1 MPYDYF
7 YEEQSEQFSFYRI
20 PKALVSLSRK
30 NRWVDAAGRVYIYYT
45 LNSIMEDVGC
55 AVQKAV
61 KLLGELEKYGLIE
74 RVRQG
79 QGRPSRIYVKNF
91 LPPLRNS
98 KNKDFENHSSE
109 TSKTKV
115 QGLRISKGNN
125 TEKNNTDMN
134 DTNRILSG
142 MGCDDDSREQY
153 REYFREKLAIEDL
166 KERYPYDRETLDGIE
181 ELILDVVCSGK
192 KTIRVQGEN
201 FPAGVVKS
209 RFMKLRFD
217 HIEYVMEQLQ
227 KTTTDIRNIRQYR
240 SGTISPTQRIKR
252 RQYKMKDIHF
262 ETNLDPLKDGMAS
275 TREDLDR
282 LSRHAVIIGTNGR
295 YRKVSMKE
303 AGSIMESMQGCSAT
317 MLVGEENFAV
327 VYNVEKTFR
336 MDGNIFLVGSFLVMK
351 MEGQRMFPLS
361 DRDLGRLFMILA
373 GKMEEFRNGDE
384 VFDALRI
391 E

>member
-1 MPYDYF
+1 M
-7 YEEQSEQFSFYRI
+7 
-20 PKALVSLSRK
+20 
-30 NRWVDAAGRVYIYYT
+30 DAAGRIYIYYT

-227 KTTTDIRNIRQYR
+227 KTTTDIRNIRQYLIAALYNAPC
-240 SGTISPTQRIKR
+240 TIDSYY
-252 RQYKMKDIHF
+252 RQAVRHDFAY
-262 ETNLDPLKDGMAS
+262 P
-275 TREDLDR
+275 ED
-282 LSRHAVIIGTNGR
+282 
-295 YRKVSMKE
+295 KKE
-303 AGSIMESMQGCSAT
+303 AIQ
-317 MLVGEENFAV
+317 
-327 VYNVEKTFR
+327 
-336 MDGNIFLVGSFLVMK
+336 D
-351 MEGQRMFPLS
+351 EGHTL
-361 DRDLGRLFMILA
+361 
-373 GKMEEFRNGDE
+373 
-384 VFDALRI
+384 
-391 E
+391 